1 MTGRLAGKVAL
12 ITGAARGIGRAQAV
26 RFAQEGAD
34 IIGAGRVRADR
45 HGGCPVQ
52 HTGRSRSK
60 PPAWSP
66 RPAARMHTEIVDV
79 RDLAG
84 VQAATD
90 RGVERFG
97 GLDVVCATAGITSR
111 GMAVDLSETAWRT
124 MLDVNLT
131 GVWHTCRAGAPHL
144 IARGGGAMI
153 LTNSIAGLRGLVGVA
168 HYTAAK
174 HGVVGLMRSLAH
186 ELAPHNVRVNSV
198 HPTNVDTPMIQN
210 DAVSSAFRP
219 DLDRPPTRAEF
230 AEAARGD
237 EHARGAVGRPGGRRQ
252 RRAVPGLRR
261 GPLHHRGNPA
271 RRRRRHPAIGI
282 STMIR
287 CCSAVVTA
295 GRWVAMTRA

>member
-1 MTGRLAGKVAL
+1 MTNRLSGKVAL

-26 RFAQEGAD
+26 RFGQEGAD
-34 IIGAGRVRADR
+34 IVALDICAPVDTVVIPHATPDDLDETARLVTATGARIL
-45 HGGCPVQ
+45 
-52 HTGRSRSK
+52 
-60 PPAWSP
+60 
-66 RPAARMHTEIVDV
+66 TEIVDV

-90 RGVERFG
+90 RGVERLG

-111 GMAVDLSETAWRT
+111 ATAIDMSEDAWRT

-186 ELAPHNVRVNSV
+186 ELAPHHVRVNCV

-219 DLDRPPTRAEF
+219 DLDRAPTRAEF
-230 AEAARGD
+230 AEAA
-237 EHARGAVGRPGGRRQ
+237 GGMNLL
-252 RRAVPGLRR
+252 AVPWVDAVDVANAALF
-261 GPLHHRGNPA
+261 LASDEA
-271 RRRRRHPAIGI
+271 RYI
-282 STMIR
+282 T
-287 CCSAVVTA
+287 AVTLPVDA
-295 GRWVAMTRA
+295 GATQR